1 MAARD
6 FESVSGLLPLVESA
20 VLEAH
25 RRLYEKDGRTW
36 SRPIGYHWLH
46 YEDPDPIERLK
57 EGVERLRSSGVP
69 LDQMAVEKAC
79 REAENMGF
87 SI

>member
-1 MAARD
+1 MQAQD

-25 RRLYEKDGRTW
+25 RKLFEREGRTW
-36 SRPIGYHWLH
+36 SRPVAYHWLR

-57 EGVERLRSSGVP
+57 EGVERLRSSGER
-69 LDQMAVEKAC
+69 LDQEAVEKAC
-79 REAENMGF
+79 REAEKVGF